1 MPPDARIVGLAS
13 YLPGGTVGNDALAPA
28 LEESPDS
35 IARRT
40 GIERRYFAPEGE
52 GPSDLALRAAH
63 HALEQAGIGPTDL
76 GLVIFA
82 TATPDVTFP
91 GAACFLQDKL
101 GAGTV
106 GALDV
111 RAQSAGFLC
120 GLDLAAAFSELPGPR
135 GGEDARYGHVL
146 VAAGEVLSSGLDES
160 PRGADLTPRFG
171 DGAAVAI
178 VGRAARGPRIAAV
191 RWRTD
196 GRLAERFWCE
206 YPASRQFPLRI
217 NPQNLSAGRHF
228 PRADLAGLAP
238 IVRERLAE
246 AAAEVLSL
254 SGWPADSLAAAIVDY
269 VEPSVAR
276 AAAESAGLPKPKTT
290 VPTEEFAHVMA
301 GGLAIS
307 LTEVAGKLG
316 TGARV
321 LLAAAGPGFSW
332 GAAAIEL

>member
-28 LEESPDS
+28 LEESPES
-35 IARRT
+35 ITRRT

-63 HALEQAGIGPTDL
+63 HALEEAGIGPTDL

-135 GGEDARYGHVL
+135 GGED
-146 VAAGEVLSSGLDES
+146 
-160 PRGADLTPRFG
+160 PRFG

-217 NPQNLSAGRHF
+217 
-228 PRADLAGLAP
+228 
-238 IVRERLAE
+238 
-246 AAAEVLSL
+246 
-254 SGWPADSLAAAIVDY
+254 
-269 VEPSVAR
+269 
-276 AAAESAGLPKPKTT
+276 
-290 VPTEEFAHVMA
+290 
-301 GGLAIS
+301 
-307 LTEVAGKLG
+307 
-316 TGARV
+316 
-321 LLAAAGPGFSW
+321 
-332 GAAAIEL
+332 